1 MATSPDINLKNA
13 IISMNMNFTNRFN
26 QSDTQKT
33 IRLTCLWVTLAV
45 VAFLLKAV
53 LLPFVFAALLAYVL
67 DPGVSRLCGIHIG
80 RHSLP
85 RWAAIVS
92 VYIFVAV
99 FVYIFATL
107 FLPEIYQELLRMGK
121 AATET
126 LNQFNEKKIH
136 DLAVSIDTF
145 LHRYNLPIHII
156 APIENLPG
164 YKSIPALSDINPL
177 QTTNLISINL
187 AEMIQNIV
195 HELGE
200 YIHVQSAD
208 IVNGLQNI
216 IRQTINFIFKFFLVL
231 MLAGFMLVDT
241 ARIKQFAFS
250 LVLTKDKDTFDAFL
264 NRIDY
269 GLSGAI
275 RGQLVICLINAVL
288 TLIGLWIFKVKFA
301 LVLATMAGVFSL
313 IPIFGSIISTIPIA
327 LVALSSS
334 PVTALMAVGW
344 IVAIHGLE
352 ANFLNPK
359 ILGNATQIHPVIVV
373 LALLTGEHFYGLAG
387 ALLAVPVASILLNIF
402 HSALLKAKGMD
413 YPS

>member
-1 MATSPDINLKNA
+1 
-13 IISMNMNFTNRFN
+13 MNMNFNNRFN
-26 QSDTQKT
+26 QPETQKNLL
-33 IRLTCLWVTLAV
+33 LTCMWVALA
-45 VAFLLKAV
+45 AFAYLLRDV

-67 DPGVSRLCGIHIG
+67 DPLVSKLCSIQIG

-92 VYIFVAV
+92 VYIFVAG

-121 AATET
+121 AATEM
-126 LNQFNEKKIH
+126 LNQFNETKINE
-136 DLAVSIDTF
+136 LAIYIDTF

-156 APIENLPG
+156 APLENLAG
-164 YKSIPALSDINPL
+164 IKRAPALSELVPG
-177 QTTNLISINL
+177 QTTNLVSINL
-187 AEMIQNIV
+187 AEMIHNIV
-195 HELGE
+195 KELGE

-208 IVNGLQNI
+208 IVDGLQNI

-241 ARIKQFAFS
+241 ARIKKFAFS
-250 LVLTKDKDTFDAFL
+250 LVLTRDKATFDALL
-264 NRIDY
+264 NRIDI

-275 RGQLVICLINAVL
+275 RGQLMICLINAIL

-313 IPIFGSIISTIPIA
+313 IPLFGSIISTIPIA

-334 PVTALMAVGW
+334 AVTALMAISW

-359 ILGNATQIHPVIVV
+359 VLGQATQIHPVIVV

-387 ALLAVPVASILLNIF
+387 ALLAVPVTSILLNIF
-402 HSALLKAKGMD
+402 QAALLKAKGMNQ
-413 YPS
+413 SI